1 MQWSSVA
8 AVMIGSEYVRPT
20 IPPRGASVRHRTA
33 GPFALLQAA
42 DAVRTAPAQI
52 KTFIGRVHDDA
63 SQLGGCSPLFTSI
76 SKEAL

>member
-1 MQWSSVA
+1 M
-8 AVMIGSEYVRPT
+8 
-20 IPPRGASVRHRTA
+20 RHRTA

-42 DAVRTAPAQI
+42 DAVQTAPAQI

-63 SQLGGCSPLFTSI
+63 SQLGGSSPLFTSI